1 MNREYSMNLLNV
13 KFRQPLQCFLIAS
26 LLIIFSCGSKEEQDL
41 KITNFSALNTQVW
54 ASQLEEMIQ
63 PEIDAGLVVNVW
75 ASDSLVFDPISIDF
89 DDQGRLYYSR
99 TNRQKHSEHE
109 IRRHQ
114 DWETRSIALQTI
126 EEKRAFLR
134 EELSKENSEQ
144 NQWMEDL
151 NGDGFNDWRD
161 MTIEKDHIYRL
172 EDTDGDGLADQYQLV
187 FEELHEEVTDVA
199 GAVMKFGDDLFV
211 GAAPDMWRVKEDP
224 STGLTKEKVSI
235 SHGYGVHIGFGGHGM
250 SGLEMGPDGRVY
262 WGIGDIGF
270 NGKDQD
276 GNTYKYPNRGVI
288 ARSNPDGSDFEIFAM
303 GVRNTH
309 EFVFDDFGNLISVDN
324 DGDHRG
330 ESERLVYL
338 VDGSDTGWRINWQFG
353 KYSDPK
359 NNDYKVWMDEEMYK
373 PRQEGQAAYFLPPLK
388 NYINGPTGMLYNPG
402 TALGER
408 WKETFFVAE
417 FAGNP
422 ARSGIHAF
430 KLAPKGAGFE
440 MTETK
445 KIMGGILATG
455 MDFGPDGALYFA
467 DWMDGW
473 GTKDNGRIW
482 KLEDI
487 SGENSQLRKD
497 TEVLIKA
504 DFKEK
509 KNPELSNL
517 LDYPDKR
524 VRQKA
529 QFELAKRGGN
539 GLEIFQSKLGENN
552 GQLARVHAIWGIAQ
566 LARSGEPNAG
576 KLLVPLLKD
585 TDQEIRAQAARWLG
599 DIRYEEAEDKLIPLL
614 QDQSAR
620 VQFFAAEGLGRIKA
634 ASAVQPLIAFLE
646 TNNDEDVYLRHA
658 GSLALARI
666 GDVTAVE
673 ALHQHPSKAVR
684 IAAVVAL
691 RRMQASEVAIFLGD
705 KDEYIVAE
713 AARAINDDFSIEE
726 ALPALGKVLTRE
738 NLSSEPLLRRAI
750 NANLRVGNEEALNEV
765 LHFIAMESAPESMR
779 IEAINALSTW
789 DDPSVLDRVD
799 GRFRGEMKRDVN
811 LIRQMASAPLLK
823 LINHSN
829 AALRHTAVNAIG
841 TLKVAN
847 TSDKLLSMLKTD
859 RDPMVRVAALKALA
873 NSGSE
878 NMAIALEQATTDKD
892 KRVRV
897 AGLAILGEMDLS
909 GNTVATLL
917 EKVILNQTVE
927 EKQAAITTLGKVDET
942 YATSVFE
949 KLLDELKNKNLPASV
964 ELELSEALETL
975 GNANLLFQ
983 YKVITDDLYEGDVL
997 ASFNG
1002 SLYGGD
1008 AAKGRKIFFQHQN
1021 AQCMR
1026 CHAYND
1032 FGGIAGPRL
1041 NGIAN
1046 RLDRKLLLEALVAP
1060 SNRLAPGYGVVTLKL
1075 NSDKSVSGI
1084 VVNEDKSSLT
1094 LKIGNEPDKI
1104 IAKDTIKERSN
1115 ALSSMPDMKALLTK
1129 REIRDLVSF
1138 LVTLDKKEQ

>member
-1 MNREYSMNLLNV
+1 M
-13 KFRQPLQCFLIAS
+13 KIRQSLQYFLIAS
-26 LLIIFSCGSKEEQDL
+26 SLIIFSCGSKEEKDL
-41 KITNFSALNTQVW
+41 KITNFTPSDTKEW

-63 PEIDAGLVVNVW
+63 PEIDSGLTVSVW

-99 TNRQKHSEHE
+99 TNRQKNSEHE
-109 IRRHQ
+109 IRQHQ
-114 DWETRSIALQTI
+114 DWEIRSISLQTI

-134 EELSKENSEQ
+134 EELSEENSEQ

-161 MTIEKDHIYRL
+161 MTVEKDHIYRL
-172 EDTDGDGLADQYQLV
+172 EDTDGDGLADKFQLV
-187 FEELHEEVTDVA
+187 FEELHDEVTDVA

-224 STGLTKEKVSI
+224 KTGLTKEKVSI

-270 NGKDQD
+270 NGKDQA

-309 EFVFDDFGNLISVDN
+309 EFVFDDYGNLISVDN

-353 KYSDPK
+353 KYRDPK
-359 NNDYKVWMDEEMYK
+359 NNEYKVWMDEEMYK

-408 WKETFFVAE
+408 WKETFFVAG
-417 FAGNP
+417 FSGNP

-445 KIMGGILATG
+445 KIMGGILPTG

-467 DWMDGW
+467 DWIDGW
-473 GTKDNGRIW
+473 GTNDDGRIW
-482 KLEDI
+482 KMEVT

-497 TEVLIKA
+497 TETLIKA
-504 DFKEK
+504 NFKEK
-509 KNPELSNL
+509 KSAELGDL
-517 LDYPDKR
+517 LGNTDKR
-524 VRQKA
+524 IRQKA
-529 QFELAKRGGN
+529 QFELATRGGD
-539 GLEIFQSKLGENN
+539 GLEIFKAKLSASS

-566 LARSGEPNAG
+566 LARSGESNAG
-576 KLLVPLLKD
+576 KLLVPLLND

-614 QDQSAR
+614 QDQSVR
-620 VQFFAAEGLGRIKA
+620 VQFFAAEALGRIKA
-634 ASAVQPLIAFLE
+634 KTAVEPLITFLE

-666 GDVTAVE
+666 GDVAAVK
-673 ALHQHPSKAVR
+673 ALYQHPSRAVR

-691 RRMQASEVAIFLGD
+691 RRMEASEVAVFLAD
-705 KDEYIVAE
+705 KDEYILAE

-750 NANLRVGNEEALNEV
+750 NANLRVGNEEALNQI
-765 LHFIAMESAPESMR
+765 LHFIAMESAPEPMR
-779 IEAINALSTW
+779 IEALNALSTW

-799 GRFRGEMKRDVN
+799 GRFRGEMKRDANV
-811 LIRQMASAPLLK
+811 LRQMASAPLLK
-823 LINHSN
+823 LTNHSN
-829 AALRHTAVNAIG
+829 AAIRYAAVNAIG
-841 TLKVAN
+841 TIKVAD

-859 RDPMVRVAALKALA
+859 RDSKVREAALLALA
-873 NSGSE
+873 KSGSE
-878 NMAIALEQATTDKD
+878 KIDVALEQSITDKD
-892 KRVRV
+892 KSVRV
-897 AGLAILGEMDLS
+897 AGLGILGELDLS
-909 GNTVATLL
+909 GNTVAALL

-942 YATSVFE
+942 YATPVFE
-949 KLLDELKNKNLPASV
+949 KLLDELSNKKLPAAV

-975 GNANLLFQ
+975 GNANLLTK
-983 YKVITDDLYEGDVL
+983 YKAITDKRYEGDVL
-997 ASFNG
+997 ASYNG

-1008 AAKGRKIFFQHQN
+1008 AAKGRKIFFQNQN
-1021 AQCMR
+1021 AQCIR
-1026 CHAYND
+1026 CHAYDD

-1041 NGIAN
+1041 NGIAKK
-1046 RLDRKLLLEALVAP
+1046 LDRKLLLEALVAP
-1060 SNRLAPGYGVVTLKL
+1060 SNRLAPGFGVVTLKL
-1075 NSDKSVSGI
+1075 NSDKTVSGI
-1084 VVNEDKSSLT
+1084 VVNEDKNSLT

-1138 LVTLDKKEQ
+1138 LVTLDKEEQ

>member
-1 MNREYSMNLLNV
+1 MKLLNV
-13 KFRQPLQCFLIAS
+13 KIRQSLQYFLIAS
-26 LLIIFSCGSKEEQDL
+26 SLIIFSCGSKEEKDL
-41 KITNFSALNTQVW
+41 KITNFTPSDTKEW

-63 PEIDAGLVVNVW
+63 PEIDSGLTVSVW

-99 TNRQKHSEHE
+99 TNRQKNSEHE
-109 IRRHQ
+109 IRQHQ
-114 DWETRSIALQTI
+114 DWEIRSISLQTI

-134 EELSKENSEQ
+134 EELSEENSEQ

-161 MTIEKDHIYRL
+161 MTVEKDHIYRL
-172 EDTDGDGLADQYQLV
+172 EDTDGDGLADKFQLV
-187 FEELHEEVTDVA
+187 FEELHDEVTDVA

-224 STGLTKEKVSI
+224 KTGLTKEKVSI

-270 NGKDQD
+270 NGKDQA

-309 EFVFDDFGNLISVDN
+309 EFVFDDYGNLISVDN

-353 KYSDPK
+353 KYRDPK
-359 NNDYKVWMDEEMYK
+359 NNEYKVWMDEEMYK

-408 WKETFFVAE
+408 WKETFFVAG
-417 FAGNP
+417 FSGNP

-445 KIMGGILATG
+445 KIMGGILPTG

-467 DWMDGW
+467 DWIDGW
-473 GTKDNGRIW
+473 GTNDDGRIW
-482 KLEDI
+482 KMEVT

-497 TEVLIKA
+497 TETLIKA
-504 DFKEK
+504 NFKEK
-509 KNPELSNL
+509 KSAELGDL
-517 LDYPDKR
+517 LGNTDKR
-524 VRQKA
+524 IRQKA
-529 QFELAKRGGN
+529 QFELATRGGD
-539 GLEIFQSKLGENN
+539 GLEIFKAKLSASS

-566 LARSGEPNAG
+566 LARSGESNAG
-576 KLLVPLLKD
+576 KLLVPLLND

-614 QDQSAR
+614 QDQSVR
-620 VQFFAAEGLGRIKA
+620 VQFFAAEALGRIKA
-634 ASAVQPLIAFLE
+634 KTAVEPLITFLE

-666 GDVTAVE
+666 GDVAAVK
-673 ALHQHPSKAVR
+673 ALYQHPSRAVR

-691 RRMQASEVAIFLGD
+691 RRMEASEVAVFLAD
-705 KDEYIVAE
+705 KDEYILAE

-750 NANLRVGNEEALNEV
+750 NANLRVGNEEALNQI
-765 LHFIAMESAPESMR
+765 LHFIAMESAPEPMR
-779 IEAINALSTW
+779 IEALNALSTW

-799 GRFRGEMKRDVN
+799 GRFRGEMKRDANV
-811 LIRQMASAPLLK
+811 LRQMASAPLLK
-823 LINHSN
+823 LTNHSN
-829 AALRHTAVNAIG
+829 AAIRYAAVNAIG
-841 TLKVAN
+841 TIKVAD

-859 RDPMVRVAALKALA
+859 RDSKVREAALLALA
-873 NSGSE
+873 KSGSE
-878 NMAIALEQATTDKD
+878 KIDVALEQSITDKD
-892 KRVRV
+892 KSVRV
-897 AGLAILGEMDLS
+897 AGLGILGELDLS
-909 GNTVATLL
+909 GNTVAALL

-942 YATSVFE
+942 YATPVFE
-949 KLLDELKNKNLPASV
+949 KLLDELSNKKLPAAV

-975 GNANLLFQ
+975 GNANLLTK
-983 YKVITDDLYEGDVL
+983 YKAITDKRYEGDVL
-997 ASFNG
+997 ASYNG

-1008 AAKGRKIFFQHQN
+1008 AAKGRKIFFQNQN
-1021 AQCMR
+1021 AQCIR
-1026 CHAYND
+1026 CHAYDD

-1041 NGIAN
+1041 NGIAKK
-1046 RLDRKLLLEALVAP
+1046 LDRKLLLEALVAP
-1060 SNRLAPGYGVVTLKL
+1060 SNRLAPGFGVVTLKL
-1075 NSDKSVSGI
+1075 NSDKTVSGI
-1084 VVNEDKSSLT
+1084 VVNEDKNSLT

-1138 LVTLDKKEQ
+1138 LVTLDKEEQ